1 MLQFGV
7 PEPED
12 VVAILEPLHRSP
24 VSDTELLVYMYQ
36 KMIEALR
43 RSDGGNGLHT
53 NTVGKVALECWQ
65 LTAKS
70 QASKTDRMKVWDTLF
85 HTAMREDCWEDVR
98 VVSCS
103 LSGFQS
109 YMLILIRQ

>member
-1 MLQFGV
+1 MLQLSV
-7 PEPED
+7 SNPEH
-12 VVAILEPLHRSP
+12 VVGILEPLHRSP

-43 RSDGGNGLHT
+43 RSDGGKGLRI
-53 NTVGKVALECWQ
+53 NSVGTVALGCWQ

-103 LSGFQS
+103 MSGFPS
-109 YMLILIRQ
+109 CMLILIRQ